1 MSKDSSTRYYKINK
15 KKKKLKKSFVNDI
28 KILLKTKKNKKQKY
42 GREQK

>member
-1 MSKDSSTRYYKINK
+1 MYKYLSNIYYKINK

-28 KILLKTKKNKKQKY
+28 KILLKTKKNTKQKY